1 MGVLQSL
8 RLVVTQRRRHGGS
21 PKYTTM
27 VIFSPTGLSLTSDN
41 YQEKGGVESKYETMD
56 FVAALN

>member
-1 MGVLQSL
+1 
-8 RLVVTQRRRHGGS
+8 
-21 PKYTTM
+21 M

-56 FVAALN
+56 FVAAPKLRGRKIVEEGLEVSSLAKGM